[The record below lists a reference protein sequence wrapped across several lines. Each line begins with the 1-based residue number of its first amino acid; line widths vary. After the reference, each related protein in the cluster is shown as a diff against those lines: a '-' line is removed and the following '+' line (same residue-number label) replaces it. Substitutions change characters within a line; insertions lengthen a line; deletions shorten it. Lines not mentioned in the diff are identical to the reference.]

1 MSLFLTYLLVFQFL
15 TSAAVEKR
23 KKKEKKNL
31 TTSQSLKLINT
42 NEFHTWYF
50 FLT

>member
-23 KKKEKKNL
+23 KKEGEKKPDHVA
-31 TTSQSLKLINT
+31 K
-42 NEFHTWYF
+42 FKAY
-50 FLT
+50 